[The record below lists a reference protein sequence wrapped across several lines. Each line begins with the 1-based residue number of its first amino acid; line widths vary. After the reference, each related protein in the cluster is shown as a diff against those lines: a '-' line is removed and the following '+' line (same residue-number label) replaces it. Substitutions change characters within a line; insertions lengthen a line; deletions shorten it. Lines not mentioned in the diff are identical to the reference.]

1 MPGDVTNKD
10 DLKRIAKEIGD
21 KEGGIHIV
29 RFSRP
34 IFDLVAAADVLVC
47 FSYL

>member
-21 KEGGIHIV
+21 KEGGIHI
-29 RFSRP
+29 
-34 IFDLVAAADVLVC
+34 LL
-47 FSYL
+47 